1 MIAFLLFYMPD
12 VVLCPDE
19 PQEQVV
25 LINTSDVF
33 SFPKGSICCAVLV
46 RMKSYK
52 VH

>member
-12 VVLCPDE
+12 VLSPDE
-19 PQEQVV
+19 PQERVV

-33 SFPKGSICCAVLV
+33 IFPKGSICCVVLV
-46 RMKSYK
+46 RVKSYR